1 MAQVMKY
8 LENGELPIDGE
19 EALPNMTKKV
29 STVKAT
35 KHGPTLTERGNSCT
49 GSRGP
54 SRSPNRRNGY
64 LQNPSSVTASKRKEK
79 RSFPQPA
86 TPSKL
91 ERSVATGVTK
101 DVKNQAKLLHQ
112 NKLAARDELSPISHE
127 KKKELRDDNGH
138 YHLRPIQRTFYGEKR
153 ESSESNKSSE

>member
-1 MAQVMKY
+1 MKNSFTDMILRRSPNCKY
-8 LENGELPIDGE
+8 SKPSTFKRSRLEW
-19 EALPNMTKKV
+19 
-29 STVKAT
+29 VKAP
-35 KHGPTLTERGNSCT
+35 KHGPTLTERGHNCE

-64 LQNPSSVTASKRKEK
+64 LQNPSSATASKRRKK
-79 RSFPQPA
+79 KSSPQHA

-91 ERSVATGVTK
+91 GKAVKTGVTK

-112 NKLAARDELSPISHE
+112 NKLIARDELSSISHK
-127 KKKELRDDNGH
+127 KKKELRDDNGC

-153 ESSESNKSSE
+153 ESSESSES